1 MSAPLKRASQTSR
14 AIRPAGKRKR
24 KGRLSAFTIV
34 ELLVS
39 TVVLTF
45 LVLLLAGISNQANNA
60 WMTSQGTNERRQSG
74 RAIVDAL
81 ARDLQFAM
89 LPLPSQATNSLQF
102 IKNPPGVTEKY
113 PDALFWQAPVATQSA
128 LGDIAE
134 VGYFVRWI
142 ENAGRPQA
150 VLCRLLVNPAE
161 SGGLPNPNY
170 RIVSR
175 PDEWINSALLDT
187 AAPANK
193 ANDYTGLFAENIIG
207 LWTRCLDASGND
219 LRDFDSRQSIP
230 PGQLPA
236 MVQVGVVVIDSRAA
250 SRMTPAL
257 RDQLIALAQDPARS
271 PDAAAFVAVLHA
283 DPAFAALSQGARAF
297 STIVPL
303 INSK

>member
-1 MSAPLKRASQTSR
+1 MVAT
-14 AIRPAGKRKR
+14 
-24 KGRLSAFTIV
+24 V
-34 ELLVS
+34 LLV
-39 TVVLTF
+39 F

-60 WMTSQGTNERRQSG
+60 WIASQGTNERRQSG

-81 ARDLQFAM
+81 ARDLQIAM

-102 IKNPPGVTEKY
+102 IKNPPEVTEKY
-113 PDALFWQAPVATQSA
+113 PDALFWQAPVATQTA

-142 ENAGRPQA
+142 ENAGMPQA
-150 VLCRLLVNPAE
+150 VLCRLLVNPARPDG
-161 SGGLPNPNY
+161 SANPDY

-175 PDEWINSALLDT
+175 PDNWMNSSLLDT

-193 ANDYTGLFAENIIG
+193 ANDYAGLFAENIIG

-219 LRDFDSRQSIP
+219 LQDFDSRRSSP

-236 MVQVGVVVIDSRAA
+236 MVQVGVVVLDSRAA

-257 RDQLIALAQDPARS
+257 RDQLIALARDPSRS
-271 PDAAAFVAVLHA
+271 PDAASCAAALHA
-283 DPAFAALSQGARAF
+283 DPAFAALHQGARAF

-303 INSK
+303 FNSK